1 MQNSCISTTN
11 LKETRTI
18 YSKSEPVEILTCRD
32 TEDVFDT
39 LFNTLLQRFQHQQE
53 IWNDKGSEFIPES
66 IELLYYNFQKIDIR
80 KAESYKMSPNWIVNK
95 KATINPKNEKDNKWF
110 QWSIISGLND
120 NKIKKSNWKFKKKI
134 ENLKRVDIDL

>member
-1 MQNSCISTTN
+1 
-11 LKETRTI
+11 
-18 YSKSEPVEILTCRD
+18 
-32 TEDVFDT
+32 
-39 LFNTLLQRFQHQQE
+39 
-53 IWNDKGSEFIPES
+53 
-66 IELLYYNFQKIDIR
+66 
-80 KAESYKMSPNWIVNK
+80 MSPNWIVNK